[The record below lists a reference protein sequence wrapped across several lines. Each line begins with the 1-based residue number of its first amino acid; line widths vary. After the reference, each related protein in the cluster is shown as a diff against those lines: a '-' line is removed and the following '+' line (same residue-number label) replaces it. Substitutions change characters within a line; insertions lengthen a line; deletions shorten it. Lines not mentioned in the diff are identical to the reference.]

1 MATASLSVKKKV
13 KKVLSINVNASTP
26 TSKNAASTHA
36 LDASSSSAPF
46 NVISCLSSLSPQ
58 QGPGDLA
65 ETVHARHLGKS
76 QDAVLASEALIEEL
90 DALERRCAH
99 LDAICNRIE
108 SSVQVSSNEA

>member
-1 MATASLSVKKKV
+1 MAAATASLSVKKKV
-13 KKVLSINVNASTP
+13 KKVLSINVNASSSSAT
-26 TSKNAASTHA
+26 AAA
-36 LDASSSSAPF
+36 DASSSF
-46 NVISCLSSLSPQ
+46 NVIASLEKLHLAGGDRSTR
-58 QGPGDLA
+58 DLA